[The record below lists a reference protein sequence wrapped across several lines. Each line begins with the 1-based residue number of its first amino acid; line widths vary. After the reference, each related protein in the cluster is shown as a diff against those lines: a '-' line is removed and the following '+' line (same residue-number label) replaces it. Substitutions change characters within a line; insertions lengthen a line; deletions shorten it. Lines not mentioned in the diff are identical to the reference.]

1 MFLKILF
8 TLFIYPRRVGTSSRG
23 PDLIHEGDNLCHT
36 LTWSLQVLYQVRLYP
51 TFMKF
56 SLLALV
62 VGLAAPCVAFV
73 PQNGPR
79 LVPRTGHDFEATI
92 MKDLEI
98 DAVDFDDLL
107 DNSAIPSDSSIN
119 AVRPHIFNS
128 STSISALYLI

>member
-1 MFLKILF
+1 MKKERQL
-8 TLFIYPRRVGTSSRG
+8 VSHS
-23 PDLIHEGDNLCHT
+23 NLA
-36 LTWSLQVLYQVRLYP
+36 LQVLYQVRLYP
-51 TFMKF
+51 TVMKF